1 MKARISFDI
10 NLPDFRGI
18 EDEESLRAAIVG
30 LVIEPA
36 RKAAL
41 TKLHEARRMDAPQ
54 ADKAV
59 AMSLPLM
66 AMTLTMALEAG
77 ISVEITEPV

>member
-18 EDEESLRAAIVG
+18 EDEESLRGAMIG

-41 TKLHEARRMDAPQ
+41 TKLHEARRMDAPP
-54 ADKAV
+54 AEKSV

>member
-10 NLPDFRGI
+10 NFPDFRGI
-18 EDEESLRAAIVG
+18 EDEESLRAAIIG

-41 TKLHEARRMDAPQ
+41 TKLHEARRMDVSQ

-66 AMTLTMALEAG
+66 AMTLTIALEAG
-77 ISVEITEPV
+77 ISVEASGSV